1 MTKHRDKN
9 AQKQRVARA
18 WLKLESALRIAEEDG
33 EHAREWVESV
43 KLAKDHCEKAMKLDP

>member
-1 MTKHRDKN
+1 MSKHRDKD

-18 WLKLESALRIAEEDG
+18 WLRLEAALRIAEEDG
-33 EHAREWVESV
+33 NHGREWCESV